1 MGFKYTIRVMDWGAM
16 ATGLT
21 LPPDDPA
28 HCDIAPASIPVTTTD
43 LANAVRFSVPTFR
56 SGYAVAV
63 GVLRQTSD
71 AWGFTKVFNWQ
82 VWLALLIS
90 GMGISLLV
98 WCAERDFTRRGMGKV
113 KYPAAFRP
121 GMYEATYRTYG
132 KLLNTVDEPRVTSL
146 PAKLMALGW
155 GLVVLVTISTYTAGL
170 TARLTAVNIQ
180 TRISGI
186 ADLPGHRVGT
196 WDAIAKNFMKYGIRP
211 EPLPWDTEA
220 DGLHMLDMVATGD
233 LDALILDSPW
243 LRYQLADRCDVKIVG
258 RMFQY
263 VNNAVGFGPGPSQ
276 RFIED
281 YNQVLAA
288 LIEEG
293 MYETLELAYIR
304 ESKCGKVDPTTTVT
318 FANLLGVY
326 LIMVGCVGLG
336 LLLMLLPRLSASC
349 DPDIE
354 GGTSPDDRD
363 KSFIGRTL
371 SRVSRAMSMSGGG
384 AKAAAAAQQQ
394 QQAAGSARVSS
405 GKVVPEGGSMT
416 DDLDPPYDD
425 DHGSFAA
432 SSHHT
437 PYGGGG
443 GGASGAWRVQFP
455 AAPAATGPSS
465 AGGMLPPGQAYPGS
479 SAMRRPSALA
489 MTNNGGGGGGSRHG
503 GGVGPAAAADPSSQP
518 PSNRVSVGQISTG
531 FTAGMSKPSGS
542 LSQSAS
548 HPQQPP
554 LLSAAAA
561 QQQHAAAAAVM
572 PPPALPPPSP
582 RVLIPAAA
590 AKGPKSATP
599 PSAAGSSRAAAAPP
613 APVAAAPSSGASWS
627 DDVQDAAAD

>member
-1 MGFKYTIRVMDWGAM
+1 MAGQFCLRCARVAALLLFRSAFIGAAELPYANQTFKVCTSAWAPFVIYNETSDTLSGYEVDLFDLVVQRLGFKYTIQVMDWGAM

-63 GVLRQTSD
+63 GVLKQTSD

-113 KYPAAFRP
+113 KYPAGFRP

-146 PAKLMALGW
+146 PGKLMALGW

-180 TRISGI
+180 TKISGI
-186 ADLPGHRVGT
+186 ADLPGRKVGV
-196 WDAIAKNFMKYGIRP
+196 GGP

-220 DGLHMLDMVATGD
+220 DGLRMLDMVASGG

-243 LRYQLADRCDVKIVG
+243 LRYQLADRCDVTIVG

-263 VNNAVGFGPGPSQ
+263 VNNA
-276 RFIED
+276 
-281 YNQVLAA
+281 VLAA

-326 LIMVGCVGLG
+326 LIMVGCVGLA
-336 LLLMLLPRLSASC
+336 LLLMLLPRLSAGC

-354 GGTSPDDRD
+354 GGTSADDRD
-363 KSFIGRTL
+363 KSFISRTL
-371 SRVSRAMSMSGGG
+371 SRVSRAMSMSNGG
-384 AKAAAAAQQQ
+384 AKAAAAQQQ
-394 QQAAGSARVSS
+394 PGGSRVGS

-416 DDLDPPYDD
+416 DDLDQAYDD
-425 DHGSFAA
+425 DRDSVAA

-437 PYGGGG
+437 PYG

-455 AAPAATGPSS
+455 AVPATTGHSSSADVVLASHAGYWGCSEWLGTVSLTYATGTRTLERESHLS
-465 AGGMLPPGQAYPGS
+465 CLP
-479 SAMRRPSALA
+479 
-489 MTNNGGGGGGSRHG
+489 
-503 GGVGPAAAADPSSQP
+503 
-518 PSNRVSVGQISTG
+518 VSTIYSCWR
-531 FTAGMSKPSGS
+531 SC
-542 LSQSAS
+542 
-548 HPQQPP
+548 
-554 LLSAAAA
+554 
-561 QQQHAAAAAVM
+561 
-572 PPPALPPPSP
+572 
-582 RVLIPAAA
+582 
-590 AKGPKSATP
+590 
-599 PSAAGSSRAAAAPP
+599 
-613 APVAAAPSSGASWS
+613 
-627 DDVQDAAAD
+627 